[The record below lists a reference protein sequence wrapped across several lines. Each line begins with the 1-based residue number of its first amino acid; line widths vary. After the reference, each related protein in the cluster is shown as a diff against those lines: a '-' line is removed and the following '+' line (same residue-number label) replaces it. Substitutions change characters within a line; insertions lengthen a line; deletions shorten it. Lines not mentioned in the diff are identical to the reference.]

1 MSLAADRPEFTPPPP
16 PGRLRAIS
24 LALLAHVILIAALT
38 WGVSWKRES
47 NSSPVQAEL
56 WSTTTQEVAPALV
69 EPAVQPPPQP
79 EPKPMPPPKVPPPP
93 LPVTPKTAAPKVTAP
108 PSEPVIDPQ
117 IAIEQEKKKKADKQK
132 ADKKKAL
139 AEAKAKAEAEAEAEE
154 ARQEAL
160 DKKKRLLEAKKT
172 EAKKLDAKKAADEQ
186 AKKLAADK
194 KAKVAKDAKDA
205 KDAKETAQIEA
216 IRAGNMKRIAGLA
229 GASGA
234 ESATGTAKQS
244 SGPSPGYGGRVSA
257 RIKPN
262 IVFTEDIAGN
272 PTATVE
278 VRTSP
283 DGTIVGRKLIKSSGV
298 KAWDE
303 TVLRAIDK
311 TEVLPRDTDGRV
323 PPSFEINFRPKD

>member
-1 MSLAADRPEFTPPPP
+1 MSLASDRPEFTPPTP
-16 PGRLRAIS
+16 PGRLRAIG
-24 LALLAHVILIAALT
+24 LAVLAHVLLIAALT

-56 WSTTTQEVAPALV
+56 WSATTQEAAPALV

-79 EPKPMPPPKVPPPP
+79 EPKPVPAPKVPPPSK
-93 LPVTPKTAAPKVTAP
+93 PVPPKVTAP
-108 PSEPVIDPQ
+108 PPEPVIDPQ

-132 ADKKKAL
+132 VEKKKAL

-194 KAKVAKDAKDA
+194 KAKVT

-234 ESATGTAKQS
+234 ESATGTAKQP